1 MAHPNVESI
10 TIGNLPCWRIRTAE
24 AELLVAQQGAQVLS
38 YQRTGE
44 QPLIWLNDQAT
55 FEPGTPV
62 RAGVPVCWPWF
73 GNLAKNP
80 EAVQAMRQASEA
92 APSHGLVRALPWEL
106 DGIEHSEPSVTLHL
120 SVPQAAAGTLPG
132 WPHKA
137 ELRLSITVGDDLA
150 LRLTTRN
157 LGSAPLA
164 ISQALH
170 TYFAVSDV
178 RQVNVPEVAGLEYVE
193 TLENWETR
201 SQQGALEVTGETD
214 RIYLGTPQRL
224 SIADSGWNRRVLIDT
239 EGAEAAVIWNPWIER
254 AQAFAD
260 MADDGWQ
267 RMFCIETANV
277 LGSALNLEPGASHT
291 LGYRLSSEAL

>member
-1 MAHPNVESI
+1 MPTPVESV
-10 TIGNLPCWRIRTAE
+10 TLGELPCWRVRTGQ

-38 YQRTGE
+38 YQREGE

-55 FEPGTPV
+55 FTQGTPI

-80 EAVQAMRQASEA
+80 EAIQAMRQGEAA
-92 APSHGLVRALPWEL
+92 APSHGLVRALPWHL
-106 DGIEHSEPSVTLHL
+106 DNIEHSGSQVTLHL
-120 SVPQAAAGTLPG
+120 SVPEAASGTLPG
-132 WPHKA
+132 WPHEA
-137 ELRLSITVGDDLA
+137 ELKLTLTVGDDLA
-150 LRLTTRN
+150 IRLTTRN
-157 LGSAPLA
+157 LGQHPLA

-178 RQVNVPEVAGLEYVE
+178 RHVSVAEVAGLDYVE

-201 SQQGALEVTGETD
+201 HQEGALEVTGETD
-214 RIYLGTPQRL
+214 RIYLDTPTRL
-224 SIADSGWNRRVLIDT
+224 TIADSGWNRRVLIDT
-239 EGAEAAVIWNPWIER
+239 EGSHTAVIWNPWIDR
-254 AQAFAD
+254 AMAFAD

-277 LGSALNLEPGASHT
+277 LGNALSLAPGAGHT
-291 LGYRLSSEAL
+291 LGYRLASEPL